1 MVNSLARL
9 LIKTSNL
16 DRSLAACFRF
26 FSKLK
31 LAKAPSSGD
40 SSMINTGFAAVR
52 NCGFKSRGL
61 PGHAL

>member
-9 LIKTSNL
+9 LIKTFNL

-31 LAKAPSSGD
+31 LAKAPSSGE
-40 SSMINTGFAAVR
+40 SPIINTRFAAVR
-52 NCGFKSRGL
+52 NCGFKS
-61 PGHAL
+61 